1 MSALIFA
8 LEQFPTPTGTMML
21 LTDPSGAVRALDW
34 SDHESRM
41 LSLLRRGYPGRETR
55 LERRQEPSKARRAVE
70 AYFDGMR
77 DAFEGLV
84 LETGGTPFQ
93 RELWTSLRSIPWGT
107 TTSYG
112 ALAVKLGRP
121 QAMRAVGA
129 ANGANPIA
137 IIQPC
142 HRVIGA
148 DGSLTGFGG
157 GIERKRWLLSH
168 EGVEP
173 REPAAQTLDFEALWR
188 DEPR

>member
-1 MSALIFA
+1 MSALIFT
-8 LEQFPTPTGTMML
+8 LEQVPTPTGNMML
-21 LTDPSGAVRALDW
+21 LTDASGGVRALDW
-34 SDHESRM
+34 SDHEARM
-41 LSLLRRGYPGRETR
+41 FSLLRRGYPGRETR
-55 LERRQEPSKARRAVE
+55 LERGAEPSKARRAVE
-70 AYFDGMR
+70 AYFDGER
-77 DAFEGLV
+77 HAFDGLE

-121 QAMRAVGA
+121 RAMRAVGA

-157 GIERKRWLLSH
+157 GIERKRWLLAH
-168 EGVEP
+168 EGFEP
-173 REPAAQTLDFEALWR
+173 RESAPETLDFESLWR
-188 DEPR
+188 GETR